1 MMSVLRI
8 TRDVALSLAGLALLA
23 GVILYFATRPTAV
36 IAVEGRD
43 LYMRYCASCHGISAT
58 GNGPVAAAL
67 EPRPAD
73 LTRLTQRYGDASPL
87 RQTIAAID
95 GRQPVRAHGTSAM
108 PVWGEIIEREM
119 KERKIGWPEATTIQ
133 RERLIAEYVMTL
145 QR

>member
-1 MMSVLRI
+1 MMHVLRI
-8 TRDVALSLAGLALLA
+8 TRDVALSLAAIAMLA
-23 GVILYFATRPTAV
+23 GVILYFATRPTEV

-43 LYMRYCASCHGISAT
+43 LYMRYCASCHGVSGI
-58 GNGPVAAAL
+58 GDGPAAAAL

-73 LTRLTQRYGDASPL
+73 LRRLRERYGEPSPL

-95 GRQPVRAHGTSAM
+95 GRQPVRAHANSAM

-119 KERKIGWPEATTIQ
+119 KERKIGWPQATTIQ

>member
-1 MMSVLRI
+1 MSMLRI
-8 TRDVALSLAGLALLA
+8 TRDVALSLAGLALLT
-23 GVILYFATRPTAV
+23 GVILYFATRPTEV
-36 IAVEGRD
+36 IAIEGRD
-43 LYMRYCASCHGISAT
+43 LYMRYCASCHGNSGT
-58 GNGPVAAAL
+58 GDGPVAAAL

-73 LTRLTQRYGDASPL
+73 LTRLRERYGEASPL

-95 GRQPVRAHGTSAM
+95 GRQPVRAHGNSAM

-119 KERKIGWPEATTIQ
+119 KERKIGWPHATTIQ

>member
-1 MMSVLRI
+1 MSMLRI
-8 TRDVALSLAGLALLA
+8 TRDVTISLASLALLV
-23 GVILYFATRPTAV
+23 GVILYFATRPTEV

-43 LYMRYCASCHGISAT
+43 LYMRYCASCHGNSGT
-58 GNGPVAAAL
+58 GDGPVAAAL

-73 LTRLTQRYGDASPL
+73 LTRLRERYGEASPL

-95 GRQPVRAHGTSAM
+95 GRQPVRAHGNSAM

-119 KERKIGWPEATTIQ
+119 KERMIGWPQATTIQ

>member
-1 MMSVLRI
+1 MSMLRI

-23 GVILYFATRPTAV
+23 GVILYFATRPTEV

-43 LYMRYCASCHGISAT
+43 LYMRYCASCHGNS
-58 GNGPVAAAL
+58 GMGDGPVAAAL

-73 LTRLTQRYGDASPL
+73 LTHLRERYGEASPL

-95 GRQPVRAHGTSAM
+95 GRQPVRAHGNSAM

-119 KERKIGWPEATTIQ
+119 KERKIG
-133 RERLIAEYVMTL
+133 
-145 QR
+145 

>member
-1 MMSVLRI
+1 MSMLRI

-23 GVILYFATRPTAV
+23 GVILYFATRPTEV

-43 LYMRYCASCHGISAT
+43 LYMRYCASCHGNS
-58 GNGPVAAAL
+58 GMGDGPVAAAL

-73 LTRLTQRYGDASPL
+73 LTHLRERYGEASPL

-95 GRQPVRAHGTSAM
+95 GRQPVRAHGNSAM

-119 KERKIGWPEATTIQ
+119 KERKIGWPQATTIQ
-133 RERLIAEYVMTL
+133 RERLIAEYIMTL
-145 QR
+145 QRQ

>member
-23 GVILYFATRPTAV
+23 GVILYFATRPSEV

-58 GNGPVAAAL
+58 GDGPVAAAL

-73 LTRLTQRYGDASPL
+73 LTRLTQATATLRPSGKPSRRSMAVSRSAPMVPL
-87 RQTIAAID
+87 PCRCG
-95 GRQPVRAHGTSAM
+95 GRLSNAR
-108 PVWGEIIEREM
+108 
-119 KERKIGWPEATTIQ
+119 
-133 RERLIAEYVMTL
+133 
-145 QR
+145 

>member
-1 MMSVLRI
+1 MSMLRI
-8 TRDVALSLAGLALLA
+8 TRDVTISLASLALLA
-23 GVILYFATRPTAV
+23 GVILYFATRPTEV

-43 LYMRYCASCHGISAT
+43 LYMRYCAACHGNSGT
-58 GNGPVAAAL
+58 GDGPVAAAL

-73 LTRLTQRYGDASPL
+73 LTRLRERYGEASPL

-95 GRQPVRAHGTSAM
+95 GRQPVRAHGNSAM

-119 KERKIGWPEATTIQ
+119 KERKIGWPQATTIQ

>member
-1 MMSVLRI
+1 MFRI

-23 GVILYFATRPTAV
+23 GVILYFATRPTEV

-43 LYMRYCASCHGISAT
+43 LYMRYCASCHGIS
-58 GNGPVAAAL
+58 GMGDGPVAAAL
-67 EPRPAD
+67 APRPAD
-73 LTRLTQRYGDASPL
+73 LTRLRERYGEPSPL

-95 GRQPVRAHGTSAM
+95 GRQLVRAHGHSAM

-119 KERKIGWPEATTIQ
+119 QERRIGWPHATTIQ

>member
-1 MMSVLRI
+1 MSLLRV

-23 GVILYFATRPTAV
+23 GVILYFATRPTEV
-36 IAVEGRD
+36 IAIEGRD
-43 LYMRYCASCHGISAT
+43 LFMRYCAACHGIA
-58 GNGPVAAAL
+58 GMGDGPAAAAL

-73 LTRLTQRYGDASPL
+73 LTRLSERYGEASPL

-95 GRQPVRAHGTSAM
+95 GRQPVRAHGNSAM

-119 KERKIGWPEATTIQ
+119 KERKIGWPHATTIQ
-133 RERLIAEYVMTL
+133 RVRLIAEYVMTL

>member
-1 MMSVLRI
+1 MSMLRI
-8 TRDVALSLAGLALLA
+8 TRDVTISLASLALLV
-23 GVILYFATRPTAV
+23 GVILYFATRPTEV

-43 LYMRYCASCHGISAT
+43 LYMRYCASCHGNSGT
-58 GNGPVAAAL
+58 GDGPVAAAL

-73 LTRLTQRYGDASPL
+73 LTRLRERYGEASPL

-95 GRQPVRAHGTSAM
+95 GRQPVRAHGNSAM

-119 KERKIGWPEATTIQ
+119 KERKIGWPQATTIQ